1 MLQLCCDVNH
11 WYETRGIASN
21 NFSDNF
27 YQYANR
33 IMVLL
38 SLHNVDLPTA
48 FGTIDTK
55 IKTLLLN
62 GEQRQAIE
70 TALDSKK
77 AIIRGFNLI
86 FNFILYCMT
95 ILQHQDFAV
104 LYLSSENSE
113 IKISLMS
120 FLVRISL

>member
-77 AIIRGFNLI
+77 AIIRGFY
-86 FNFILYCMT
+86 FNILY
-95 ILQHQDFAV
+95 FVAV
-104 LYLSSENSE
+104 LHSGSENS
-113 IKISLMS
+113 
-120 FLVRISL
+120 F